1 MFSDCSSFVRIG
13 LLICSLTAVGF
24 VRSTGRFVRIGLLIC
39 SPTAVGLLGLDLL
52 ICSLITNMFSDCSS
66 FVRIGFTN
74 MFSDY

>member
-1 MFSDCSSFVRIG
+1 MFSDCS
-13 LLICSLTAVGF
+13 
-24 VRSTGRFVRIGLLIC
+24 RFARIGLLIC

-52 ICSLITNMFSDCSS
+52 ICSLITNMFSDCSR

>member
-1 MFSDCSSFVRIG
+1 MFSDCS
-13 LLICSLTAVGF
+13 
-24 VRSTGRFVRIGLLIC
+24 RFVRIGFTNMFSDYSL
-39 SPTAVGLLGLDLL
+39 TAVVLLGLDLL